1 MMKDEGKA
9 QGFAMLQTIKGKILI
24 MGLFSVLVSIVI
36 GTIGINSI
44 NRNKTNSEIE
54 SIAKEIDVLQAKNL
68 ALEAQYQYY
77 IEQKYLDGIL
87 DNLHQM
93 TTYVQSLQTM
103 TSDKYASDVN
113 QMLDSLTKIEANYSN
128 ISKFGSMRSFNT
140 DAGLY
145 QQYADARDSLTESLG
160 ELIDRETWLE
170 LKWIDAHM
178 WTDGEYVT
186 VNGKEYV
193 KLVYR
198 GPIPEGVKRDNL
210 AFRVGGTLTYDLDC
224 YVTDIKLINNAE
236 FMEIDINTLDTV
248 TGTGLAYMD
257 SEITTFDAKPAIRIG
272 CNFNAANEGW
282 EEFAAQISV
291 KGYDTQNYT
300 NIEYTMYLE
309 PNGMGYD
316 YKYGGSYS
324 GVYDFTGMVEKLD
337 RYISDYSKLVVEG
350 KDVTEHYGQIVTLL
364 TEISEN
370 IPLYTASEELA
381 QNSLA
386 KLNAKEEIIRQMKEL
401 DDSILSLKSENVQL
415 NNGLTL
421 LCETIKATASN
432 DMAEIKGNVM
442 SISIIVIVLATII
455 LIGMTMLIGMSIDRN
470 VVLFKKTL
478 DKITQGKIAVR
489 VKADGRDEFSQFG
502 RSLNVFL
509 DKLVGTIRQI
519 QDISTE
525 LAKSGGLLEDKANK
539 TKIAAQVISSALD
552 EISQGVSAQAGDIS
566 SSSLQVSNMQENMML
581 ITEGVSTLSVV
592 SSDMSENGREATKIV
607 QELSS
612 TSNMTTEAFHRISE
626 QIYKTNASVVKIQEV
641 VNLIA
646 EIASQTN
653 LLSLN
658 ASIEAARAGEAGKG
672 FAVVA
677 SEIQKLAEQT
687 NSSAKII
694 DKIILSLSE
703 ESQQTVRSINEVTNI
718 VVDQKKKLD
727 ETKEKFNVVEIGI
740 NSTYNGMKDMLIQAD
755 VCGNAG
761 KKVVDLMTNLSAVA
775 EENAASTQQT
785 TASMNELNDAT
796 TSLAKTAQELKQL
809 STVVNENLNYFSTD
823 PYMDLA

>member
-1 MMKDEGKA
+1 MIKNEKNK
-9 QGFAMLQTIKGKILI
+9 QGFAIFQTIKSKILL
-24 MGLFSVLVSIVI
+24 MGLFSVFVSIVI

-44 NRNKTNSEIE
+44 NKNGTNSEIE

-87 DNLHQM
+87 NNLSQM
-93 TTYVQSLQTM
+93 TAFVQFLRTM
-103 TSDKYASDVN
+103 TSDKYADDVN
-113 QMLDSLTKIEANYSN
+113 QMLDSLGKIESNYSQ
-128 ISKFGSMRSFNT
+128 ISNLGSTRSFSA

-145 QQYADARDSLTESLG
+145 QQYSEASSSLTESLSA
-160 ELIDRETWLE
+160 LIDKETWLE

-178 WTDGEYVT
+178 WINGDPVT
-186 VNGKEYV
+186 VDGKEYV

-210 AFRVGGTLTYDLDC
+210 AFRVGGTLTYNTDC
-224 YVTDIKLINNAE
+224 YVTDIKLTNGTG
-236 FMEIDINTLDTV
+236 FTEIDLNTQDTV
-248 TGTGLAYMD
+248 TGTGLAYVN
-257 SEITTFDAKPAIRIG
+257 SEITTFDEKPAIRIG

-291 KGYDTQNYT
+291 KNYDTQSYT
-300 NIEYTMYLE
+300 NIEYTIYLE
-309 PNGMGYD
+309 PNGMAYD

-324 GVYDFTGMVEKLD
+324 GAYDFTGNVEKLD
-337 RYISDYSKLVVEG
+337 RFISEYSKLVVEG
-350 KDVTEHYGQIVTLL
+350 KEVAESYRQITDLL
-364 TEISEN
+364 TEMAGN
-370 IPLYTASEELA
+370 IPLYTTSEELA
-381 QNSLA
+381 QNSIA
-386 KLNAKEEIIRQMKEL
+386 KLRAEEEIIQQIKGL
-401 DDSILSLKSENVQL
+401 DDNILALKAENVQL
-415 NNGLTL
+415 NNELTL
-421 LCETIKATASN
+421 LCETIKTIASN
-432 DMAEIKGNVM
+432 DMAEIKGTVM
-442 SISIIVIVLATII
+442 RLSIIVIVLAMII
-455 LIGMTMLIGMSIDRN
+455 LIGMTTLIGSSIDRN

-478 DKITQGKIAVR
+478 DKITQGRIAVR
-489 VKADGRDEFSQFG
+489 VKADGKDEFSQFG

-509 DKLVGTIRQI
+509 DKLVGSIGQL
-519 QDISTE
+519 QEISTE

-539 TKIAAQVISSALD
+539 TKTAAGVINSALD
-552 EISQGVSAQAGDIS
+552 EISHGASAQAEDIS
-566 SSSLQVSNMQENMML
+566 SSSLQVSSMQENMEL
-581 ITEGVSTLSVV
+581 ITEEVSTLSAV
-592 SSDMSENGREATKIV
+592 SKDMSEDGQEATKIV

-612 TSNMTTEAFHRISE
+612 TSNMTMEAFHKISD
-626 QIYKTNASVVKIQEV
+626 QIYKTNASVIKIQEV

-658 ASIEAARAGEAGKG
+658 ASIEAARAGEAGRG

-694 DKIILSLSE
+694 DEIILSLSE
-703 ESQQTVRSINEVTNI
+703 ESRQTVQSINEVTTI
-718 VVDQKKKLD
+718 VVNQKEKLD
-727 ETKEKFNVVEIGI
+727 ETKVKFNTVEEGVA
-740 NSTYNGMKDMLIQAD
+740 SAYNGMKNVLRQAD

-796 TSLAKTAQELKQL
+796 ASLAKTAQELKKL
-809 STVVNENLNYFSTD
+809 SIVVNENLNYFSID
-823 PYMDLA
+823 PEI

>member
-455 LIGMTMLIGMSIDRN
+455 LIGMTMLIGMSIYRN

-552 EISQGVSAQAGDIS
+552 EISQGASAQAGDIS